1 MLRRNNSVM
10 GFNGLSADLIPL
22 LAGLFAAG
30 MLSGLIAGLLGVGG
44 GIVTIPPLFIALGV
58 IGVPEEWRMH
68 MAVATSLV
76 IIVATNM
83 SSVRAHHKKGGVDWA
98 VVKDWWWVIAI
109 FALLGSRFAET
120 LKTRELVFVFATLAG
135 MLALKMLLPLDKWQV
150 SKGLPKGPTRFIAP
164 AVIGFFSAV
173 MGIGGG
179 SFSVPYLTLHAV
191 PIWRAVGTSALAG
204 LVISLAGGIGYLTG
218 GGDVAGM
225 PAGTVGFVYLPA
237 AALMALASVLTA
249 PLGAKLAH
257 KLPKQALSII
267 FGLFLVLATWRMLS
281 AVL

>member
-1 MLRRNNSVM
+1 MTPDIL
-10 GFNGLSADLIPL
+10 PL
-22 LAGLFAAG
+22 MAGLFGAG
-30 MLSGLIAGLLGVGG
+30 MLAGLIAGLLGVGG

-58 IGVPEEWRMH
+58 IGVPDAWHMH

-83 SSVRAHHKKGGVDWA
+83 SSVYAHHRKGGVDWA
-98 VVKDWWWVIAI
+98 VVKDWWWVLAI
-109 FALLGSRFAET
+109 MAFIGSKFAET
-120 LKTRELVFVFATLAG
+120 LKTRELVFIFAGLAAL
-135 MLALKMLLPLDKWQV
+135 LALKMILPLDRFRVKG
-150 SKGLPKGPTRFIAP
+150 GLPTGLGRFIGP

-179 SFSVPYLTLHAV
+179 SFSVPFLTIHGM
-191 PIWRAVGTSALAG
+191 PIWRAVGTSSLAG
-204 LVISLAGGIGYLTG
+204 LVISLAGGIGYLTAG
-218 GGDVAGM
+218 SGITGM

-237 AALMALASVLTA
+237 AGLMAVASVITA

-257 KLPKQALSII
+257 KLPKQVLSII
-267 FGLFLVLATWRMLS
+267 FGLFLVLATCRMLS